1 MNLTLKSKQL
11 LRFIAVMATVLIMT
25 VSSVILGLSVV
36 WNQYDFKILDL
47 FYRQAVKNGHGP
59 KQSPLVTI
67 VTISDATY
75 DYFGNSTL
83 DRKFVAKVNEAL
95 SRLDVAGCAYDLIF
109 ARSADADSDLR
120 LAESIEKLGSVC
132 LPIGLTYADT
142 PSPFRW
148 EKRRSFD
155 EFRSKSLRKPIEQGQ
170 SRPYYGTKALM
181 QSDRFS
187 EVARSFGHVSVL
199 SDPDGVDRH
208 AIMLL
213 KVGQDYFPTL
223 SLALFLDYV
232 KVPFEKVVVEW
243 GRRIIIPTL
252 EGSGLEQDV
261 VIPIDDRGR
270 TFIPFPQNWKSSFV
284 KIESV
289 ALLKFVESE
298 NLLGNLIEMFE
309 GRLVLIGDI
318 STGVSD
324 LGQTPLAS
332 HEPLILVH
340 ASLLNGMLT
349 NSFYDQWTSNHVLA
363 LIWLAGTLLGL
374 AACLRSSWA
383 LYGSGIAVSAGIAGL
398 TWLEFIHFHLV
409 PIATVGGSVLI
420 FFFGLVAAVELAVG
434 KERSFIRNAFSRYV
448 PEMVVDALI
457 SNPQM
462 LKLSG
467 EERIITVLFCD
478 LADFTT
484 ISENLPPARLV
495 HLLNQYL
502 TEMTAI
508 ILTHGGI
515 IDKFEGDA
523 IMAEFGAPLP
533 MPDHAER
540 AVRAGLEMQ
549 KRLQDL
555 RPIWRNNDLPELQ
568 CRVGINTGQM
578 IIGNMGSDQVFD
590 YTVIGDAVNIASRLE
605 GANKYYN
612 THLIISE
619 YTRQALPP
627 DGFRTRVLDL
637 IKVKGKSKPVKVYEV
652 YGEVCSP
659 LTPEDERYY
668 VTYQEAMEL
677 YFERHFDRAGEKFRA
692 ALNIRPDDPASNEML
707 NRIRNLQGQDLPPEW
722 DGSISLAGK

>member
-1 MNLTLKSKQL
+1 
-11 LRFIAVMATVLIMT
+11 
-25 VSSVILGLSVV
+25 
-36 WNQYDFKILDL
+36 
-47 FYRQAVKNGHGP
+47 
-59 KQSPLVTI
+59 
-67 VTISDATY
+67 
-75 DYFGNSTL
+75 
-83 DRKFVAKVNEAL
+83 
-95 SRLDVAGCAYDLIF
+95 
-109 ARSADADSDLR
+109 
-120 LAESIEKLGSVC
+120 
-132 LPIGLTYADT
+132 
-142 PSPFRW
+142 
-148 EKRRSFD
+148 
-155 EFRSKSLRKPIEQGQ
+155 
-170 SRPYYGTKALM
+170 
-181 QSDRFS
+181 
-187 EVARSFGHVSVL
+187 
-199 SDPDGVDRH
+199 
-208 AIMLL
+208 
-213 KVGQDYFPTL
+213 
-223 SLALFLDYV
+223 
-232 KVPFEKVVVEW
+232 
-243 GRRIIIPTL
+243 
-252 EGSGLEQDV
+252 
-261 VIPIDDRGR
+261 
-270 TFIPFPQNWKSSFV
+270 
-284 KIESV
+284 
-289 ALLKFVESE
+289 
-298 NLLGNLIEMFE
+298 MFE

-383 LYGSGIAVSAGIAGL
+383 LYGSGIAVSAAIAGL

-409 PIATVGGSVLI
+409 PIATVAGSVLI

-627 DGFRTRVLDL
+627 GGFRTRVLDL

-722 DGSISLAGK
+722 DGSISLASK